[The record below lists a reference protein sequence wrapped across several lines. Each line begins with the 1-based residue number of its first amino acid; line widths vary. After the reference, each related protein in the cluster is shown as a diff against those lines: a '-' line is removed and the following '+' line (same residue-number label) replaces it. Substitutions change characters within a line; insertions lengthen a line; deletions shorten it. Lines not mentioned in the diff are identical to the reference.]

1 MARGEW
7 ESPRG
12 TQWRRRV
19 PPRRKEGE
27 EAGRRDGRSSD
38 RARSGPR
45 DCRCECSREAAAL
58 ARQCGRG
65 HHAPGAVRT
74 FLSPARETSRAS
86 EPAGRGSP
94 GVSTRLA
101 EPRIPSEKHGERLP
115 SQLRVGAA
123 AYNAHSPT
131 PGRETRRRRAC
142 ACGRIMCFSVFHP
155 IPAPWLPL

>member
-1 MARGEW
+1 MGESARSTVASAC
-7 ESPRG
+7 SPKKPVR
-12 TQWRRRV
+12 
-19 PPRRKEGE
+19 E

-38 RARSGPR
+38 RDGQGRGTVGVSVAEKPPPWVG
-45 DCRCECSREAAAL
+45 
-58 ARQCGRG
+58 QCGRG

-94 GVSTRLA
+94 SILARLA

-123 AYNAHSPT
+123 SYNAHSPT